1 MSPTRGRGWE
11 LLEIIPSINPTQ
23 PAGGGEITAKTN
35 KVEHKK
41 IKNN

>member
-1 MSPTRGRGWE
+1 MGIAGNNSLDKSYTA
-11 LLEIIPSINPTQ
+11 Q